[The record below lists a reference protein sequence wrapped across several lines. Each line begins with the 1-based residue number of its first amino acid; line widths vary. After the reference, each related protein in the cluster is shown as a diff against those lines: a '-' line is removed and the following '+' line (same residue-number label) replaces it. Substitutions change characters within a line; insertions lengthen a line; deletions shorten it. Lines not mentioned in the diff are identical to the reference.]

1 MVGFQ
6 LTVLSKAFFGTV
18 FGLDHKTIKQLY
30 CIPLRI
36 YNTMLPT
43 SMRNN
48 KFNRLLL
55 FGFLGLMATAACKK
69 SSITP
74 DEPVT
79 PTEVT
84 PPGTREE
91 LTKDSIFLYA
101 KELYY
106 WNTSL
111 PTYETFKPR
120 SFSSNEAEL
129 YAVTQYSND
138 PTTGKPYEYVSGS
151 AEPKYSFFDY
161 TAATTGKTGALKADV
176 NGSANDYG
184 FSINYSSTDDLRVK
198 YVYPNSPA
206 ALQGLTRGCRITS
219 VNGRTSL
226 TYSTANVSFLYD
238 AIFGTNPSVSISFT
252 DLNNNTKNVVITSTT
267 YTVNP
272 ILYTHVYTVGTKKV
286 GYIVF
291 NSFTNNATAGLNS
304 AFANFATQGV
314 SELIVDLRYNGG
326 GYVSTAT
333 QIINLAAPIAQ
344 NGNIMF
350 TSYYNSYLQN
360 ITTAQRKASIL
371 AHQPL
376 LDDAGK
382 LQTFTSG
389 VNGKYATYAD
399 LNYSASSADNIERFA
414 KSGNLALSRIYF
426 IVTGS
431 TASASE
437 LTINSLKPVMDVK
450 LIGKT
455 TYGKPVGFFPIRIDK
470 LDMYIP
476 EFETKNQAGEGGYY
490 SGLTVDKDAYEDYKK
505 DWGDET
511 ETYLYYALAYANTG
525 TFPLTAPKTA
535 SLKTS
540 TLPLSSTL
548 STEEIKTVDMR
559 LDPNGFKGMIM
570 TPHRKM

>member
-1 MVGFQ
+1 M
-6 LTVLSKAFFGTV
+6 K
-18 FGLDHKTIKQLY
+18 
-30 CIPLRI
+30 
-36 YNTMLPT
+36 
-43 SMRNN
+43 NN
-48 KFNRLLL
+48 KFNRLLII
-55 FGFLGLMATAACKK
+55 GFLSLMVVTACKK
-69 SSITP
+69 SSIVP

-79 PTEVT
+79 PTTVT
-84 PPGTREE
+84 PAGTREE
-91 LTKDSIFLYA
+91 LTKDSIFLYS

-111 PTYETFKPR
+111 PTYEVFNPR
-120 SFSSNEAEL
+120 SFGSNEAEL
-129 YAVTQYSND
+129 YALTQYSND
-138 PTTGKPYEYVSGS
+138 PTTGKPYEYVSSS

-161 TAATTGKTGALKADV
+161 TAATSGKTGALKADV

-184 FSINYSSTDDLRVK
+184 FSINYSTTDDLRVK

-206 ALQGLTRGCRITS
+206 AQQGLTRGCRITS

-226 TYSTANVSFLYD
+226 SYSTANVSFLYN
-238 AIFGTNPSVSISFT
+238 AILGTNASVSLVFT
-252 DLNNNTKNVVITSTT
+252 DLNNNTKSVVVSSAS

-314 SELIVDLRYNGG
+314 SELVVDLRYNGG

-344 NGNIMF
+344 NGSIMF

-382 LQTFTSG
+382 LQTFTTG

-399 LNYSASSADNIERFA
+399 LNYSSTSADNIERFA

-426 IVTGS
+426 IVTGA

-476 EFETKNQAGEGGYY
+476 EFETKNQAGAGGYY

-505 DWGDET
+505 DWGNET

-525 TFPLTAPKTA
+525 AFPLTAPKTA

-540 TLPLSSTL
+540 TLPLSSSL
-548 STEEIKTVDMR
+548 STEEIKSVDAH

-570 TPHRKM
+570 TPHGKM